1 MNKHDE
7 NPTRTKP
14 SPVEEG
20 LLKAAEKSAFA
31 ETKLEEEAGEYYRQG
46 SPPHE
51 RLVEFVGLYESL
63 GHVGVEGSR
72 DTLTLGYSRAAP
84 PPLRKAAQTAHKPAK

>member
-51 RLVEFVGLYESL
+51 R
-63 GHVGVEGSR
+63 R
-72 DTLTLGYSRAAP
+72 
-84 PPLRKAAQTAHKPAK
+84 